1 MHLFYYPAI
10 TGKSFILDKNESSHC
25 IRVLRLVTNDII
37 YLTNGCGKLYKAK
50 ITKPDKKA
58 CETEIIEET
67 DIQKERDYSIV
78 IAIALTKSS
87 ERFEWFLEKATEIGI
102 DRIVPLLCENSERRS
117 IKTDRLRKI
126 MISAMKQSLKAWL
139 PEITS
144 LITFE
149 DLLRQPHV
157 GSRFIATMSAS
168 REDHLARL
176 YPRGSDILIL
186 IGPEG
191 DFSDEEIRQANDNGF
206 ISVNLGKSRLR
217 TETAGIVACHAIN
230 ILNTCP

>member
-1 MHLFYYPAI
+1 M
-10 TGKSFILDKNESSHC
+10 
-25 IRVLRLVTNDII
+25 
-37 YLTNGCGKLYKAK
+37 
-50 ITKPDKKA
+50 
-58 CETEIIEET
+58 
-67 DIQKERDYSIV
+67 V
-78 IAIALTKSS
+78 IAIAPTKSS
-87 ERFEWFLEKATEIGI
+87 ERFEWFLEKATEIGV
-102 DRIVPLLCENSERRS
+102 DRIVPLLCKNSERRS
-117 IKTDRLRKI
+117 IKPERLSKI
-126 MISAMKQSLKAWL
+126 MIAAMKQSLKAWL

-144 LITFE
+144 LTLFE
-149 DLLRQPHV
+149 DLVRQPYD

-168 REDHLARL
+168 AEDHLSRL

-191 DFSDEEIRQANDNGF
+191 DFHSEEIRQASDNGF